1 MIILNQVLSRSQTQS
16 PTLLTEHI
24 IFMKSIGP
32 PPRPPLQSHF
42 CWGIIQISQYTK
54 NAQAAQLLEL
64 SPLVK
69 TRYSFLLSPCG
80 QEYLHMETASM
91 HVACDMFET
100 NVEKLRYL
108 TFSTCIPFNCVIFLR
123 VSHIMLL
130 FSISTYLPLPL
141 PTSFMLPPTD
151 SEIHD
156 LVF

>member
-1 MIILNQVLSRSQTQS
+1 MIILNQVLSHSQTQS
-16 PTLLTEHI
+16 STLLTEHI

-42 CWGIIQISQYTK
+42 CLGIIQISQYTK

-64 SPLVK
+64 SLLVK

-91 HVACDMFET
+91 HVVCDTFET

-108 TFSTCIPFNCVIFLR
+108 TFSTCIPFNLI
-123 VSHIMLL
+123 LL
-130 FSISTYLPLPL
+130 F
-141 PTSFMLPPTD
+141 F
-151 SEIHD
+151 
-156 LVF
+156 